1 MASSNSVRA
10 QGFTTGSN
18 VQGYTLDSVELYLD
32 NVPATGATEALVT
45 LHAHDTGAPGE
56 LVATFANP
64 EAPLAGA
71 NTFAAPDDAVLA
83 AETTYF
89 LVVNLEA
96 VTRYA
101 FGLADPPEEDAQ
113 PSSGWSVA
121 ELSSSLADDG
131 IWSADESHTLRFTL
145 HGVLNDTPPSTLLP
159 WLTLGGIA
167 LLEALK
173 GRDPAPSAPTAPGQ
187 VTGVTAMSAVES
199 LAVSWTAVGEAGGYK
214 VQWKSGDEA
223 FEGGGNRERIIGAD
237 NTTAYTIPA
246 LTAGT
251 EYTVR
256 VIATRTGAEDGM
268 PSAGVT
274 GTPRALSANAALSA
288 LRVTDADGM
297 AIALTP
303 LFASAQTDYSAS
315 VSNAVARI
323 TVVPTPTDTNARV
336 EFLDANDMALE
347 DADGGVADFQA
358 DLPVGAN
365 TVKVKVTA
373 ENGVA
378 MTTHTLSIRRAPAAP
393 GQVTGVTAMSAVE
406 SLAVSWT
413 AVGEAGG
420 YKVQWK
426 SGDEAFE
433 GGGNRERIIGAG
445 STTAYTIPA
454 LTAGTE
460 YTVRVIATRTGA
472 EDGMPSAEVTGTP
485 RALSANAALSGLR
498 VTDADGMAIALTPLF
513 ASAQTD
519 YSASVSN
526 AVARITVVPTSTD
539 TNARVEFLDANDMAL
554 EDADGGVA
562 DFQADLAVGA
572 NTVKVKVT
580 AENGVAMTTHTLS
593 IRRAPAAPGQVTGV
607 TAMSAV
613 ESLAVSW
620 TAVSEAGGYKVQ
632 WKSGDEAFEGGGARE
647 HVIGAGSTT
656 AYTIPALT
664 AGTEYTVRVIA
675 TRTGAEDGMPS
686 AEVTGTPRA
695 LSANAALSG
704 LRVTDADGMAI
715 ALTPLFAS
723 AQTDYSASVSNAVAR
738 ITVVPTSTDTNA
750 RVEFLDAND
759 MALEDADGGVAD
771 FQADLAVGANTV
783 KVKVTAENGVAMTTH
798 TLSIRRAPA
807 APGQVTGVT
816 AMSAVESLAVSWTAV
831 SEAGGYKVQ
840 WKSGDEAFEGG
851 GAREHVIGAGS
862 TTAYTIPALT
872 AGTEYTVRVIA
883 TRTGAEDG
891 MPSAEVTGTPRAL
904 SANAALSGL
913 RVTDAD
919 GMAIALTPLFASA
932 QTDYS
937 ASVSNAVAR
946 ITVVP
951 TPTDTNARVEFL
963 DVNDMALE
971 DADGGVADFQ
981 ADLAVGAN
989 TVKVKVT
996 AENGVAMTTYTLSIR
1011 RAPAAPGQVMTIRV
1025 LPGPEALI
1033 VLWDEVN
1040 DADGYKVQWK
1050 SGKEAFESAGDREGL
1065 VSDGGKTIHTILYLV
1080 AGTEYTVRVVATRTR
1095 ADDGPPSNE
1104 ARGTPYKGDEDDRQ
1118 RSDDGG
1124 SASTGA
1130 LTDLEVTDPNSM
1142 EVTLNPSF
1150 ATSRRSYT
1158 ASVANTVAWVT
1169 FKPIAGDPDATVR
1182 YEDAAN
1188 QQLTDADG
1196 NRSDFQ
1202 VNLEQDANTVR
1213 LRVTPSGATTPQ
1225 TYTVIVTRGTANVV
1239 ENNNPPIYSTNTA
1252 TRGFRENVGDER
1264 SSGEDVGAPV
1274 TADDTDNDT
1283 LNYTLEG
1290 PDEALFEIGSLNG
1303 QIRTRSGTNYDRESD
1318 SSHAVT
1324 VRASDGRGGSDTIAV
1339 TINVAD
1345 VEELPLTPDAPTV
1358 SAVSGSTTSV
1368 SVTWTPPNNTG
1379 RPRIASYDLQY
1390 KKNTET
1396 DQDWKDGPQNRTG
1409 TSATISSLDADT
1421 DYDVQV
1427 RATNAD
1433 GDGPWSGTGTGKTA
1447 RPGNRAP
1454 DFGATSATREFRE
1467 DVGDGVSSGEDVGA
1481 PVTATDLDND
1491 SVMYTLEGSDAAS
1504 FEIIPTS
1511 GQIRTLS
1518 GTNYDREADSSYSVR
1533 VKATDTEG
1541 GTDTITVTINVID
1554 VEEKPLEPAAPTVA
1568 SVSGST
1574 TSVSVTW
1581 TPPDNTGRPR
1591 IASYDLQYKKSTES
1605 EQDWQDG
1612 PQNRTGTS
1620 ATISSLDAATDYDVQ
1635 VRATNVDGDGPW
1647 SGTGSGSTNTPGN
1660 SSPDFGSSNT
1670 TRSFDESVGDTR
1682 SIRDV
1687 GDPVTAS
1694 DGNNDQLTYTL
1705 EGQDADD
1712 FAIGSSD
1719 GQIRTRTDRYYDRE
1733 TRTIYSVTVKADDGN
1748 NGSDTVQVA
1757 ITVSNVV
1764 EKPNAP
1770 DAPGVERVEGN
1781 TRVLYVTWTAPS
1793 NTGRPPI
1800 LHYDLQYR
1808 EGNSGPWFDGP
1819 QDQTGMSATIM
1830 DLSPGTSYRVQVRA
1844 TNADGDSLWS
1854 QSGSSL
1860 TSQPLPATCASSENE
1875 NIRLADGYTPK
1886 EGRVEVCLEDPD
1898 NSGSYVWGSI
1908 CDDYWTDEDADVICK
1923 TQGYYNSELIGG
1935 RFLRSYFG
1943 GRLPILLD
1951 DLLCV
1956 GNESN
1961 ILDCPVAGGGI
1972 ARNSIGDHN
1981 CKVTESVGVRCLTEA
1996 EYRQHV
2002 EEIPVDDTNQSA
2014 MLSVAD
2020 TRVQEAAGA
2029 VLVFHV
2035 TLSGTPQGTVS
2046 VGYATHDGTAFA
2058 GEDFEA
2064 TSGTLAFSLGE
2075 TSETV
2080 RVRVLDDLFDESE
2093 QHGERM
2099 TLRLSN
2105 AVGAQILDGVAY
2117 GYIDNSD
2124 PLPEAWLAR
2133 LGRTAADHAVEA
2145 ITSRL
2150 MESSRSKS
2158 HFTVG
2163 GRQLDQLRAVN
2174 PAPGMSG
2181 TSPVAGML
2189 WSEAYGVPGGLTGA
2203 AHRPGAKPFASG
2215 LPGPDPPGAAYPY
2228 TGQSLHG
2235 VGGVDSGY
2243 GTAHG
2248 YDLGALNAH
2257 HLLSGSSFRWAL
2269 GADDE
2274 TADETAA
2281 ADWTLWGQ
2289 GAATRFS
2296 GVDGIL
2302 SLNGNVATATV
2313 GVDRE
2318 GERWLTGVAVAF
2330 SEGEGSFAA
2339 AGPPADGSG
2348 GGTPASNVP
2357 GSNAPGSSAPGGG
2370 TSGGALATT
2379 LTSVYPYARYSVND
2393 RLSVWSVLGYGQGDL
2408 QLTEARNGTRIDA
2421 DIGLL
2426 MGALGARG
2434 VILDAGGY
2442 EVALRADAM
2451 RVRMDSEAVPGLA
2464 SASADTGRIR
2474 AVLEGSRS
2482 FDLGSGRSLEPSL
2495 ELGLRQDSGDAE
2507 TGRGIELGGGI
2518 RYSDAA
2524 RGLTVEAHARGLVA
2538 HEDQAYREWGAW
2550 ATIRLDPGESGR
2562 GLSLALSPTWG
2573 AAASGVE
2580 QVWGGTNTAGLAR
2593 TGPFHAAGRFRA
2605 EVGYGVDA
2613 FRGQGLGTYYSGFER
2628 AGGNGKS
2635 LRLGKRWELGARLR
2649 MSVQGERH
2657 EFALETPH
2665 HAISVQLSMFW

>member
-1 MASSNSVRA
+1 MLFTVSPSPTSAQSAVTLVSTSGQAQVASSNLVRA
-10 QGFTTGSN
+10 QGFTTGPN
-18 VQGYTLDSVELYLD
+18 VQGYTLQSVELYLD
-32 NVPATGATEALVT
+32 NVPATGVSEALVT
-45 LHAHDTGAPGE
+45 LHSDDAGAPGE
-56 LVATFANP
+56 LVATFTNP

-71 NTFAAPDDAVLA
+71 NTFAAPDDTVLVI
-83 AETTYF
+83 ETPYY

-96 VTRYA
+96 VTQYA
-101 FGLADPPEEDAQ
+101 FGLADPPEEDTQ
-113 PSSGWSVA
+113 PGSSWSVA
-121 ELSSSLADDG
+121 QQSSSLADDG
-131 IWSADESHTLRFTL
+131 TWSADESHTLRFTL
-145 HGVLNDTPPSTLLP
+145 NGVVNDTPASTLLP

-167 LLEALK
+167 LLEALQ
-173 GRDPAPSAPTAPGQ
+173 GRDPAPSEPPTAPTAPGQ
-187 VTGVTAMSAVES
+187 VTGVTVTSAVEA
-199 LAVSWTAVGEAGGYK
+199 LAVSWA
-214 VQWKSGDEA
+214 
-223 FEGGGNRERIIGAD
+223 
-237 NTTAYTIPA
+237 
-246 LTAGT
+246 
-251 EYTVR
+251 
-256 VIATRTGAEDGM
+256 
-268 PSAGVT
+268 
-274 GTPRALSANAALSA
+274 
-288 LRVTDADGM
+288 
-297 AIALTP
+297 
-303 LFASAQTDYSAS
+303 
-315 VSNAVARI
+315 
-323 TVVPTPTDTNARV
+323 
-336 EFLDANDMALE
+336 
-347 DADGGVADFQA
+347 
-358 DLPVGAN
+358 
-365 TVKVKVTA
+365 
-373 ENGVA
+373 
-378 MTTHTLSIRRAPAAP
+378 
-393 GQVTGVTAMSAVE
+393 
-406 SLAVSWT
+406 
-413 AVGEAGG
+413 
-420 YKVQWK
+420 
-426 SGDEAFE
+426 
-433 GGGNRERIIGAG
+433 
-445 STTAYTIPA
+445 
-454 LTAGTE
+454 
-460 YTVRVIATRTGA
+460 
-472 EDGMPSAEVTGTP
+472 
-485 RALSANAALSGLR
+485 
-498 VTDADGMAIALTPLF
+498 
-513 ASAQTD
+513 
-519 YSASVSN
+519 
-526 AVARITVVPTSTD
+526 
-539 TNARVEFLDANDMAL
+539 
-554 EDADGGVA
+554 
-562 DFQADLAVGA
+562 
-572 NTVKVKVT
+572 
-580 AENGVAMTTHTLS
+580 
-593 IRRAPAAPGQVTGV
+593 
-607 TAMSAV
+607 
-613 ESLAVSW
+613 
-620 TAVSEAGGYKVQ
+620 AVSEADGYKVQ

-656 AYTIPALT
+656 AYTIADLT

-675 TRTGAEDGMPS
+675 TRTGTADGVPSAEVTGTPRAPPPGQVTGVTVTSAVEALAVSWAAVSEADGYKVQWKSGDEAFEGGGAREQVIGAGGTTSYTIPNLTAGTEYTVRLIATRTGTANGVPAAEITGTPRAPPPGQVTGVTVTSAVEALAVSWAAVSEADGYKVQWKSGDEAFEGGGAREQVIGAGGTTSYTIPNLTAGTEYTIRVIATRAGADDGLAS

-704 LRVTDADGMAI
+704 LRVTDAGGMAI
-715 ALTPLFAS
+715 ALTPVFAS

-738 ITVVPTSTDTNA
+738 ITIVPTPGDANA
-750 RVEFLDAND
+750 RVEFLNASD
-759 MALEDADGGVAD
+759 MALEDADDGVAD

-783 KVKVTAENGVAMTTH
+783 RVKVTAENGVA
-798 TLSIRRAPA
+798 
-807 APGQVTGVT
+807 
-816 AMSAVESLAVSWTAV
+816 
-831 SEAGGYKVQ
+831 VQ
-840 WKSGDEAFEGG
+840 
-851 GAREHVIGAGS
+851 
-862 TTAYTIPALT
+862 
-872 AGTEYTVRVIA
+872 
-883 TRTGAEDG
+883 
-891 MPSAEVTGTPRAL
+891 
-904 SANAALSGL
+904 
-913 RVTDAD
+913 
-919 GMAIALTPLFASA
+919 
-932 QTDYS
+932 
-937 ASVSNAVAR
+937 
-946 ITVVP
+946 
-951 TPTDTNARVEFL
+951 
-963 DVNDMALE
+963 
-971 DADGGVADFQ
+971 
-981 ADLAVGAN
+981 
-989 TVKVKVT
+989 
-996 AENGVAMTTYTLSIR
+996 TYTLSIR
-1011 RAPAAPGQVMTIRV
+1011 RALAAPDQVMRIRV

-1033 VLWDEVN
+1033 VLWDEVS
-1040 DADGYKVQWK
+1040 DADGYRVRWK
-1050 SGKEAFESAGDREGL
+1050 SGKENFESGGDREAIIN
-1065 VSDGGKTIHTILYLV
+1065 DGNKEIHTILNLV
-1080 AGTEYTVRVVATRTR
+1080 AGTEYTLILIATRTGTE
-1095 ADDGPPSNE
+1095 DGLRSNE
-1104 ARGTPYKGDEDDRQ
+1104 AKGTPYAPSSEVT
-1118 RSDDGG
+1118 RSDSDGG
-1124 SASTGA
+1124 GGSNTGSA
-1130 LTDLEVTDPNSM
+1130 LTDLEVTDPNAI

-1169 FKPIAGDPDATVR
+1169 FRLTTRDPDSTVR

-1202 VNLEQDANTVR
+1202 VNLEEGANTVR

-1225 TYTVIVTRGTANVV
+1225 TYTVIVTQGTATVV
-1239 ENNNPPIYSTNTA
+1239 ENNNPPTYSTNTA
-1252 TRGFRENVGDER
+1252 TRGFRENVGDAR
-1264 SSGEDVGAPV
+1264 STGENVGTPV

-1283 LNYTLEG
+1283 LTYTLEG
-1290 PDEALFEIGSLNG
+1290 PDEALFEIGSTNG

-1324 VRASDGRGGSDTIAV
+1324 VRAFDGRGGSDTIAV
-1339 TINVAD
+1339 AINVTD

-1368 SVTWTPPNNTG
+1368 SVTWTPPDNTA

-1390 KKNTET
+1390 KKSTESE
-1396 DQDWKDGPQNRTG
+1396 QDWKDGPQNRTG

-1427 RATNAD
+1427 RATNGD

-1454 DFGATSATREFRE
+1454 DFGATSATREFQE
-1467 DVGDGVSSGEDVGA
+1467 DVGDAVSSGEDVGA

-1491 SVMYTLEGSDAAS
+1491 SVTYTLEGSDAAS

-1518 GTNYDREADSSYSVR
+1518 ATNYDREADSSYSVR
-1533 VKATDTEG
+1533 AKATDTEG

-1581 TPPDNTGRPR
+1581 TSPDNTGRPR

-1635 VRATNVDGDGPW
+1635 VRATNADGDGPW
-1647 SGTGSGSTNTPGN
+1647 SSPGSGSTNTPGN
-1660 SSPDFGSSNT
+1660 SSPDFGSSST
-1670 TRSFDESVGDTR
+1670 TRGFDESVGDTR

-1687 GDPVTAS
+1687 GPPVTAS
-1694 DGNNDQLTYTL
+1694 DGNSDQLTYTL

-1719 GQIRTRTDRYYDRE
+1719 GQIRTRTDRYYDHE

-1830 DLSPGTSYRVQVRA
+1830 DLSPGTEYEVQVLA
-1844 TNADGDSLWS
+1844 TNADGDGLWS

-1860 TSQPLPATCASSENE
+1860 TSQPLPATCVSSENE

-1908 CDDYWTDEDADVICK
+1908 CDDYWTDEDAGVICK
-1923 TQGYYNSELIGG
+1923 TLGYYNSEPIGG
-1935 RFLRSYFG
+1935 RFLKSNFG

-1951 DLLCV
+1951 DLLCD

-1961 ILDCPVAGGGI
+1961 LLDCKVVGGEL

-1981 CKVTESVGVRCLTEA
+1981 CKVTESVGVRCLTES

-2002 EEIPVDDTNQSA
+2002 EEIPVDDTNLSA

-2035 TLSGTPQGTVS
+2035 TLSGTPQGAVS
-2046 VGYATHDGTAFA
+2046 VGYATHDGTADA
-2058 GEDFEA
+2058 GADYVAA
-2064 TSGTLAFSLGE
+2064 TGTLTFSPGE
-2075 TSETV
+2075 TSRTV
-2080 RVRVLDDLFDESE
+2080 RVTVLDDLFDESE
-2093 QHGERM
+2093 YHGERM

-2133 LGRTAADHAVEA
+2133 LGRTAADQAVEA

-2189 WSEAYGVPGGLTGA
+2189 WWEAYGVPGGLTGA

-2215 LPGPDPPGAAYPY
+2215 LPGPDPPGAAYPN

-2318 GERWLTGVAVAF
+2318 GERWLTGVAAAF

-2339 AGPPADGSG
+2339 TGPPADG
-2348 GGTPASNVP
+2348 T
-2357 GSNAPGSSAPGGG
+2357 GSG
-2370 TSGGALATT
+2370 TSGGALETT

-2421 DIGLL
+2421 EIGLL

-2442 EVALRADAM
+2442 EVALRTDAM
-2451 RVRMDSEAVPGLA
+2451 RVRMDSTAVPGLA

-2482 FDLGSGRSLEPSL
+2482 FDVGSGRSLEPSL
-2495 ELGLRQDSGDAE
+2495 EVGLRQDSGDAE

-2518 RYSDAA
+2518 RYTDAA

-2580 QVWGGTNTAGLAR
+2580 QLWGGTNNAGFAR
-2593 TGPFHAAGRFRA
+2593 TGPFDAAGRFSA

-2613 FRGQGLGTYYSGFER
+2613 FHGRGLGTYYSQFER

-2635 LRLGKRWELGARLR
+2635 WRLGKRWERGSRLQ
-2649 MSVQGERH
+2649 MSVQGERYESAH
-2657 EFALETPH
+2657 DPPD
-2665 HAISVQLSMFW
+2665 HAISIQLSVFW

>member
-1 MASSNSVRA
+1 M
-10 QGFTTGSN
+10 
-18 VQGYTLDSVELYLD
+18 
-32 NVPATGATEALVT
+32 
-45 LHAHDTGAPGE
+45 
-56 LVATFANP
+56 
-64 EAPLAGA
+64 
-71 NTFAAPDDAVLA
+71 
-83 AETTYF
+83 
-89 LVVNLEA
+89 
-96 VTRYA
+96 
-101 FGLADPPEEDAQ
+101 
-113 PSSGWSVA
+113 
-121 ELSSSLADDG
+121 
-131 IWSADESHTLRFTL
+131 
-145 HGVLNDTPPSTLLP
+145 
-159 WLTLGGIA
+159 
-167 LLEALK
+167 
-173 GRDPAPSAPTAPGQ
+173 
-187 VTGVTAMSAVES
+187 TGVTVTSAVES
-199 LAVSWTAVGEAGGYK
+199 LAVSWAAVSEADGYK

-223 FEGGGNRERIIGAD
+223 FEGGSAREHVIGAGG
-237 NTTAYTIPA
+237 TTSYTIPNLTA
-246 LTAGT
+246 GTEYTIRVIATRTGTADGVPSAEIAGTPRAPPPGQVTGVTVTSAVESLAVSWAAVSEADGYKVQWKSGDEAFEGGSAREHVIGAGGTTSYTIPNLTAGT

-256 VIATRTGAEDGM
+256 VIATRTGTADGV
-268 PSAGVT
+268 PSAEIAGTPRAPPPGQVTGVT
-274 GTPRALSANAALSA
+274 VTSAVESLAVSWAAVSEADGYKVQWKSGDEAFEGGSAREHVIGAGGTTSYTIPNLTAGTEYTIRVIATRTGTADGVPSAEIAGTPRAPPPGQVTGVTVTSAVESLAVSWAAVSEADGYKVQWKSGDEAFEGGSAREHVIGAGGTTSYTIPNLTAGTEYTVRVIATRTGTADGVPSAEIAGTPRAPPPGQVTGVTVTSAVESLAVSWAAVSEADGYKVQWKSGDEAFEGGSAREHVIGAGGTTSYTIPNLTAGTEYTVRVIATRTGTADGVPSAEIPGTPRALSADAALSA

-303 LFASAQTDYSAS
+303 MFASAQTDYSAS

-323 TVVPTPTDTNARV
+323 TIVPTPSDANARV
-336 EFLDANDMALE
+336 QFLNASDMALE
-347 DADGGVADFQA
+347 DADDGVADFQ
-358 DLPVGAN
+358 
-365 TVKVKVTA
+365 T
-373 ENGVA
+373 
-378 MTTHTLSIRRAPAAP
+378 
-393 GQVTGVTAMSAVE
+393 
-406 SLAVSWT
+406 
-413 AVGEAGG
+413 
-420 YKVQWK
+420 
-426 SGDEAFE
+426 
-433 GGGNRERIIGAG
+433 
-445 STTAYTIPA
+445 
-454 LTAGTE
+454 
-460 YTVRVIATRTGA
+460 
-472 EDGMPSAEVTGTP
+472 
-485 RALSANAALSGLR
+485 
-498 VTDADGMAIALTPLF
+498 
-513 ASAQTD
+513 
-519 YSASVSN
+519 
-526 AVARITVVPTSTD
+526 
-539 TNARVEFLDANDMAL
+539 
-554 EDADGGVA
+554 
-562 DFQADLAVGA
+562 DLAVGA
-572 NTVKVKVT
+572 NTVRVKIT
-580 AENGVAMTTHTLS
+580 AENGAAM
-593 IRRAPAAPGQVTGV
+593 A
-607 TAMSAV
+607 
-613 ESLAVSW
+613 
-620 TAVSEAGGYKVQ
+620 
-632 WKSGDEAFEGGGARE
+632 
-647 HVIGAGSTT
+647 
-656 AYTIPALT
+656 
-664 AGTEYTVRVIA
+664 
-675 TRTGAEDGMPS
+675 
-686 AEVTGTPRA
+686 
-695 LSANAALSG
+695 
-704 LRVTDADGMAI
+704 
-715 ALTPLFAS
+715 
-723 AQTDYSASVSNAVAR
+723 
-738 ITVVPTSTDTNA
+738 
-750 RVEFLDAND
+750 
-759 MALEDADGGVAD
+759 
-771 FQADLAVGANTV
+771 
-783 KVKVTAENGVAMTTH
+783 
-798 TLSIRRAPA
+798 
-807 APGQVTGVT
+807 
-816 AMSAVESLAVSWTAV
+816 
-831 SEAGGYKVQ
+831 
-840 WKSGDEAFEGG
+840 
-851 GAREHVIGAGS
+851 
-862 TTAYTIPALT
+862 
-872 AGTEYTVRVIA
+872 
-883 TRTGAEDG
+883 
-891 MPSAEVTGTPRAL
+891 
-904 SANAALSGL
+904 
-913 RVTDAD
+913 
-919 GMAIALTPLFASA
+919 
-932 QTDYS
+932 
-937 ASVSNAVAR
+937 
-946 ITVVP
+946 
-951 TPTDTNARVEFL
+951 
-963 DVNDMALE
+963 
-971 DADGGVADFQ
+971 
-981 ADLAVGAN
+981 
-989 TVKVKVT
+989 
-996 AENGVAMTTYTLSIR
+996 TYTLSIH
-1011 RAPAAPGQVMTIRV
+1011 RALAGPDQVMTIRV

-1033 VLWDEVN
+1033 VLWDEVS

-1050 SGKEAFESAGDREGL
+1050 SGKEAFERGGDRESL
-1065 VSDGGKTIHTILYLV
+1065 VGDGGKTIHTILYLV
-1080 AGTEYTVRVVATRTR
+1080 AGTEYTVRVIATRTG
-1095 ADDGPPSNE
+1095 ADDAPPSNE

-1124 SASTGA
+1124 SNTGTGA
-1130 LTDLEVTDPNSM
+1130 LTDLEVTDPNGID
-1142 EVTLNPSF
+1142 VTLNPSF

-1169 FKPIAGDPDATVR
+1169 FRLTTRDPDSTVR

-1202 VNLEQDANTVR
+1202 VNLEEGANTVR
-1213 LRVTPSGATTPQ
+1213 LRATPSGATTPQ
-1225 TYTVIVTRGTANVV
+1225 TYTVIVTRGTATVV
-1239 ENNNPPIYSTNTA
+1239 ENNNPPTYSTNTA
-1252 TRGFRENVGDER
+1252 TRSFRENVGDAR
-1264 SSGEDVGAPV
+1264 STGENVGTPV

-1283 LNYTLEG
+1283 LTYTLEG
-1290 PDEALFEIGSLNG
+1290 PDEALFEIGSSNG
-1303 QIRTRSGTNYDRESD
+1303 QIRTRSGTNYDHESD
-1318 SSHAVT
+1318 SSYSVT
-1324 VRASDGRGGSDTIAV
+1324 VRASDGRGGSDTNAV
-1339 TINVAD
+1339 TINVTD
-1345 VEELPLTPDAPTV
+1345 VEEKPLAPDPPTV
-1358 SAVSGSTTSV
+1358 SAVSGNTTSV
-1368 SVTWTPPNNTG
+1368 SVTWTAPGNTG

-1390 KKNTET
+1390 KKSTESE
-1396 DQDWKDGPQNRTG
+1396 QDWQDGPQNRTG

-1454 DFGATSATREFRE
+1454 DFGATSATREFQE
-1467 DVGDGVSSGEDVGA
+1467 DVGDAVSSGEDVGA

-1491 SVMYTLEGSDAAS
+1491 SVTYTLEGSDAAS
-1504 FEIIPTS
+1504 FEIILTS

-1533 VKATDTEG
+1533 AKATDTEG

-1581 TPPDNTGRPR
+1581 TPPDNTGRAR

-1605 EQDWQDG
+1605 EQDWKDG

-1620 ATISSLDAATDYDVQ
+1620 ATISSLDADTDYDVQ
-1635 VRATNVDGDGPW
+1635 VRATNADGDGPW

-1660 SSPDFGSSNT
+1660 SSPDFGSSST
-1670 TRSFDESVGDTR
+1670 TRDFDESVGDTR

-1687 GDPVTAS
+1687 GAPVTAS
-1694 DGNNDQLTYTL
+1694 DGNSDQLTYTL

-1719 GQIRTRTDRYYDRE
+1719 GQIRTRADRYYDHE
-1733 TRTIYSVTVKADDGN
+1733 TKTIYSVTVKTDDGN
-1748 NGSDTVQVA
+1748 NGSDTIRVT
-1757 ITVSNVV
+1757 ITVSNVE
-1764 EKPNAP
+1764 EKPKAP
-1770 DAPGVERVEGN
+1770 NAPGVEQVQGN

-1875 NIRLADGYTPK
+1875 NIRLADGYTPN
-1886 EGRVEVCLEDPD
+1886 EGRVEVCLEDPN

-1908 CDDYWTDEDADVICK
+1908 CDDYWTDDDASVICK
-1923 TQGYYNSELIGG
+1923 TLGYYNSEPIGG
-1935 RFLRSYFG
+1935 RFLKSHFG

-1951 DLLCV
+1951 NLLCD
-1956 GNESN
+1956 GDESN
-1961 ILDCPVAGGGI
+1961 LLDCKVVGGEL

-1981 CKVTESVGVRCLTEA
+1981 CKVTESVGVRCLTES

-2002 EEIPVDDTNQSA
+2002 EEIPTDDTNQSA

-2046 VGYATHDGTAFA
+2046 VGYATQDGTADA
-2058 GEDFEA
+2058 GADYVAA
-2064 TSGTLAFSLGE
+2064 TGTLTFSPGE
-2075 TSETV
+2075 TSKTV
-2080 RVRVLDDLFDESE
+2080 QVNVLDDLFDESE
-2093 QHGERM
+2093 YHGERM

-2133 LGRTAADHAVEA
+2133 LGRTAADQAVEA

-2163 GRQLDQLRAVN
+2163 GRRLDQLQAVN
-2174 PAPGMSG
+2174 PAPGMTG

-2189 WSEAYGVPGGLTGA
+2189 WWEAYGVPGGLTGA

-2215 LPGPDPPGAAYPY
+2215 LPGPDPPGAAYPN

-2235 VGGVDSGY
+2235 VGGVDSRY

-2318 GERWLTGVAVAF
+2318 GERWLTGVAAAF

-2339 AGPPADGSG
+2339 AGPPPDGSG
-2348 GGTPASNVP
+2348 GGTP
-2357 GSNAPGSSAPGGG
+2357 GSG
-2370 TSGGALATT
+2370 TSGGALETT

-2421 DIGLL
+2421 EIGLL

-2451 RVRMDSEAVPGLA
+2451 RVRMDSTAVPGLA

-2482 FDLGSGRSLEPSL
+2482 FDVGSGRSLEPSL
-2495 ELGLRQDSGDAE
+2495 EVGLRQDSGDAE

-2518 RYSDAA
+2518 RYTDAA

-2580 QVWGGTNTAGLAR
+2580 QLWGGTNNAGFAR
-2593 TGPFHAAGRFRA
+2593 TGPFDAAGRLSA

-2613 FRGQGLGTYYSGFER
+2613 FHGRGLGTYYSQFER

-2635 LRLGKRWELGARLR
+2635 WRLGKRWERGSRLR
-2649 MSVQGERH
+2649 MSLQGERYESAH
-2657 EFALETPH
+2657 DPPD
-2665 HAISVQLSMFW
+2665 HAISIQLSVFW